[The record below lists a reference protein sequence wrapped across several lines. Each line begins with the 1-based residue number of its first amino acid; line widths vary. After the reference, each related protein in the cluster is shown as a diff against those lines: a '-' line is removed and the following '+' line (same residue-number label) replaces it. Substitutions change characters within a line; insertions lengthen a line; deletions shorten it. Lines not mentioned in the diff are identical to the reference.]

1 MDKIIQ
7 KCLNN
12 KKTCGGI
19 ILAIIIV
26 IIVLSVVLTKKSSSP
41 EPTPSTTSVYNKSAV
56 DAAIASSG
64 IKTTTENFQN
74 DLVYDSVDKIK
85 QNFTAFMNTYYP
97 IIDINTMNQMLKDD
111 YGINKTMQEII
122 NDHPDVYF
130 ENYLMQIIGLSGFL
144 NMVFDNQTDTI
155 LSGLGYIT
163 IMKLNMPEDTYD
175 LYYLNDYDQVKDF
188 VVYYI
193 PPSFDKTK
201 ITNTNTEIEFTE
213 TSGRQPANFLNKP
226 YKFGFNFKNKETII
240 KSIVGANERMG
251 KTVSSISDTDIN
263 DCINIFKANKDPVL
277 RYVRLM
283 LIAPFIKLHTDT
295 NLTSSS
301 KVISDLIDL
310 FTPNKYFNS
319 DITPYL
325 PPVENMSMF
334 SMLANFIFSNQA
346 QSNNRYVPPTTSSI
360 SIRNAPTAPVDT
372 TNTGI
377 IKLYSDENFAG
388 SVQNFNIRPA
398 TYKNDNTYNLSVYDS
413 SSGSP
418 PPKSYIIIQPL
429 NDDTHISN
437 YKYTV
442 TLSYIHT
449 DNSRLNINMRSAENI
464 STIPS
469 TMDGNLLDGTQITRT
484 LKNIFVYIEDLPTPS
499 SSTS

>member
-1 MDKIIQ
+1 MDNIIQ

-12 KKTCGGI
+12 KKTCGAI

-26 IIVLSVVLTKKSSSP
+26 IVLSIVLTKKSSSTP
-41 EPTPSTTSVYNKSAV
+41 EPTTSASYNKSAV

-74 DLVYDSVDKIK
+74 NLQNNLVYDSVDKIK

-97 IIDINTMNQMLKDD
+97 VLDINKMNQMLKED

-130 ENYLMQIIGLSGFL
+130 TQYLMQLTGLSGFL
-144 NMVFDNQTDTI
+144 NMTLDNPTDTI

-163 IMKLNMPEDTYD
+163 IMKLTMSEDTYD

-193 PPSFDKTK
+193 PSSFDKTK
-201 ITNTNTEIEFTE
+201 ITNTNTEIEFIE
-213 TSGRQPANFLNKP
+213 TRARSSSLNKP
-226 YKFGFNFKNKETII
+226 YKFGFNNKNRDTIM
-240 KSIVGANERMG
+240 KSIVKANEKMG
-251 KTVSSISDTDIN
+251 KTVSSITEPDIN
-263 DCINIFKANKDPVL
+263 NYINIFKANKDAIL

-283 LIAPFIKLHTDT
+283 LIAPFIKLHTT
-295 NLTSSS
+295 TPVTPSS
-301 KVISDLIDL
+301 KVISDIVDL
-310 FTPNKYFNS
+310 FTPNKYFNN

-325 PPVENMSMF
+325 PSSQEISFFYIM
-334 SMLANFIFSNQA
+334 ANYIFSTPQQNPF
-346 QSNNRYVPPTTSSI
+346 VPQSI

-372 TNTGI
+372 TNTNI

-388 SVQNFNIRPA
+388 SVKNFNIRPA
-398 TYKNDNTYNLSVYDS
+398 TNKNDNTYKLSVYDS

-418 PPKSYIIIQPL
+418 PPKSYKLIQPL
-429 NDDTHISN
+429 NNDTNISN
-437 YKYTV
+437 YRYTV

-449 DNSRLNINMRSAENI
+449 DNSQLNINMRSVEDV

-469 TMDGNLLDGTQITRT
+469 TMDGNLLDGTPITRT

-499 SSTS
+499 SS